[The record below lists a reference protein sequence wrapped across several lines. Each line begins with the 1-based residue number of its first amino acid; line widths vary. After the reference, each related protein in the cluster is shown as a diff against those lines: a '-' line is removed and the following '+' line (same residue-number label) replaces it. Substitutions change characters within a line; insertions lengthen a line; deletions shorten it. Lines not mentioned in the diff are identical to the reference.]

1 MTNLSSADATLGC
14 RLNAYETVA
23 MRELSREAGIDAA
36 VVNTCAVTAEAVRKS
51 RQAVRRLRR
60 ENPDAT
66 LVATGCAA
74 QIDPAA
80 FDTMKEVDVVLG
92 NSRKLDPGAWAEI
105 SAGQPPIVADVMQAR
120 NANRLIAGF
129 GSRSRAH
136 IQVQNG
142 CDHRCTFCVIP
153 FGRGNSRSVPSG
165 EVVAQVRKLTARGYK
180 EIVLSGVDITAW
192 GEDLSGGRR
201 LGSLAKAILRQVP
214 ELPRLRVSSVDPV
227 ELDSEFL
234 EVLATETRLAPHLHL
249 SVQSGDDM
257 ILKRMKRRHLRDDMI
272 RLCQRVR
279 SQRPDIAFGADLI
292 AGFPTET
299 DAMFENTL
307 RAVKDCGLT
316 WLHVFPYSRRAG
328 TPAARMPQVDRS
340 VIRKRAARLRALGAQ
355 RVLSFLE
362 SCVGGCGD
370 VLMESPRM
378 GRTGQFAQVEFDQDQ
393 PEGALLRVRFVGID
407 SGRLKGTRNPG
418 AGRRA

>member
-1 MTNLSSADATLGC
+1 MKGALPADATLGC

-23 MRELSREAGIDAA
+23 MRELSHEAGINAV

-74 QIDPAA
+74 QINPGA
-80 FDTMKEVDVVLG
+80 FDAMKEVDVVLG
-92 NSRKLDPGAWAEI
+92 NSRKLDPGAWADI
-105 SAGQPPIVADVMQAR
+105 SAGRAGSPLVTDVMAAR

-142 CDHRCTFCVIP
+142 CDHRCTFCIIP
-153 FGRGNSRSVPSG
+153 FGRGNSRSVPAS
-165 EVVAQVRKLTARGYK
+165 EAVAQVRKLTAGGYR

-192 GEDLSGGRR
+192 GEDLADGRR
-201 LGSLAKAILRQVP
+201 LGHLVKTILRQVP

-227 ELDSEFL
+227 ELDAEFL
-234 EVLATETRLAPHLHL
+234 EVVASEARLAPHLHL

-257 ILKRMKRRHLRDDMI
+257 ILKRMKRRHRRQDVI
-272 RLCQRVR
+272 RLCQRIR
-279 SQRPDIAFGADLI
+279 SQRPDIVFGADLI

-307 RAVKDCGLT
+307 GAVQECGLT
-316 WLHVFPYSRRAG
+316 WLHVFPYSSRTG
-328 TPAARMPQVDRS
+328 TPAARMPQVDGP
-340 VIRKRAARLRALGAQ
+340 VIRRRAARLRELGAL
-355 RVLSFLE
+355 RVNAFLE
-362 SCVGGCGD
+362 SCIGGRGE
-370 VLMESPRM
+370 VLMETPRM
-378 GRTGQFAQVEFDQDQ
+378 GRTGQFAQVEFDQVQ
-393 PEGALLRVRFVGID
+393 PEGALLQARFAGTD
-407 SGRLKGTRNPG
+407 GGRL
-418 AGRRA
+418 RAVPC